1 MNIALF
7 GYVKKILPVL
17 LGAAAGYA
25 YYYYIGCLGGS
36 CPITGNPW
44 TSTAYGA
51 MIGAFLVPWKKD
63 RQTANEERTMQSPD
77 KK

>member
-1 MNIALF
+1 MNATVLDLA
-7 GYVKKILPVL
+7 KKIIPIV
-17 LGAAAGYA
+17 LGASAGYA

-51 MIGAFLVPWKKD
+51 IIGVLMVSWKKQQPTTNNPRSTD
-63 RQTANEERTMQSPD
+63 NTDQ
-77 KK
+77 